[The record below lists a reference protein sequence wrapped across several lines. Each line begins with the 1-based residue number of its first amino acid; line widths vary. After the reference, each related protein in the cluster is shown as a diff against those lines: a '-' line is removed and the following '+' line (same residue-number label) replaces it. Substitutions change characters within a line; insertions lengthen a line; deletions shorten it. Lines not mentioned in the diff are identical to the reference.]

1 MNAKA
6 VERIPFDYFAQP
18 CGAQAEIVI
27 LLVIDGCPEV
37 YNIVDVG
44 IEGEGKSIAFA
55 EDEFFVT
62 GTGVEI
68 QGCSAVA
75 YALAHAKRQGSD
87 HIARLSLHCVEGCH
101 HISGFGGEASAHACC
116 VKAACEWPFT
126 VRRGADAHIETEFVG
141 RKPAGFQTPLVDR
154 KHIPDRGDE
163 REMDIKV
170 IFVHFEC
177 SPRQHIFSG
186 RYFEGV
192 ETVGEIR
199 EIQPVDVIRTE
210 CVLIQQPRFGR

>member
-75 YALAHAKRQGSD
+75 FARRTPRDKAPIILPGSVCIAL
-87 HIARLSLHCVEGCH
+87 
-101 HISGFGGEASAHACC
+101 
-116 VKAACEWPFT
+116 KAAITSVVSVVKRPRT
-126 VRRGADAHIETEFVG
+126 
-141 RKPAGFQTPLVDR
+141 PAA
-154 KHIPDRGDE
+154 
-163 REMDIKV
+163 
-170 IFVHFEC
+170 
-177 SPRQHIFSG
+177 
-186 RYFEGV
+186 
-192 ETVGEIR
+192 
-199 EIQPVDVIRTE
+199 
-210 CVLIQQPRFGR
+210 